1 MEYNFK
7 IETIYDKHLYSIRY
21 EGDELSVLDRL
32 LDDWT
37 DVDKVVDFMERHG
50 NYLKSAFW
58 SSKIGCPEDAARK
71 VLREA
76 EAYSEFFDNLDENSH
91 NGLKPDFD
99 SYFKELGG
107 KYKFQYVYVPLKG
120 YGVEEPSFLRIYAIK
135 IEPNCY
141 LVVDGGIKL
150 AKKIQDSP
158 ELKDHVFKN
167 IDNVI
172 DFLQKTGIIDGEDL
186 NN

>member
-32 LDDWT
+32 LDEWT
-37 DVDKVVDFMERHG
+37 DVDKAVDFMKRHE

-58 SSKIGCPEDAARK
+58 SPYIECPEDAARK

-76 EAYSEFFDNLDENSH
+76 ETYSEFFDNLDENLH
-91 NGLKPDFD
+91 NGSKPDFD
-99 SYFKELGG
+99 SFFRELGG
-107 KYKFQYVYVPLKG
+107 KYNLQYTYVPMKS
-120 YGVEEPSFLRIYAIK
+120 YGMEEPSFLRIYAIK
-135 IEPNCY
+135 IESNCY
-141 LVVDGGIKL
+141 LIVDGGIKL
-150 AKKIQDSP
+150 TKKIQDSP

-167 IDNVI
+167 IDKVI
-172 DFLQKTGIIDGEDL
+172 DYLQKTGIIDGEDL
-186 NN
+186 